1 MWFGD
6 LGGGAS
12 IAKSVTAVLVIL
24 LDAACLATCCSWR
37 PCKKMTQVK
46 SARHRRSGGGMLS
59 SSLPSIGDGLGG
71 PGGLGGINSPLRSSA
86 GSIVDLELS
95 GVGDHDV
102 DPRGEYEA
110 PVFFRK

>member
-46 SARHRRSGGGMLS
+46 SATHRQSGGMLS